1 MPVYRQYRQTAVD
14 ADVSFCV
21 GMGWPGTG
29 DRGNSTFFLVQ
40 KNSTGFAMA
49 IAFRWKS
56 YAGARRPELAIKA
69 GCYVLYI

>member
-29 DRGNSTFFLVQ
+29 ETAH
-40 KNSTGFAMA
+40 FAWSRKTA
-49 IAFRWKS
+49 SDLRWRSPSGGKVMP
-56 YAGARRPELAIKA
+56 ALG
-69 GCYVLYI
+69 GQNWQ